1 MLYRRKKYL
10 KKYFQKYIDIESLYS
25 IRPNNIREII
35 FYFLLYIAALSLPF
49 LFLESLFLDR
59 SSLES
64 ITILWKYFWFLLVP
78 SLVSFFLSLILF
90 IITIKK
96 FSKIFTTS
104 FEYKKELLENQVKK
118 VIKENEGVNTFYKL
132 EILYKNNKTSNPYIN
147 SGFWWWRSVYQR
159 RLNITAIIM
168 KITNKIKITDESSF
182 IMMIGY
188 NLVEF
193 IDYFTRRI
201 MFLRNRKLV
210 KFEDYS
216 ILVNGSK
223 QITFDEIGEYLISN
237 YLYYV
242 DKNIK
247 KIFPEQE

>member
-1 MLYRRKKYL
+1 
-10 KKYFQKYIDIESLYS
+10 
-25 IRPNNIREII
+25 
-35 FYFLLYIAALSLPF
+35 
-49 LFLESLFLDR
+49 
-59 SSLES
+59 
-64 ITILWKYFWFLLVP
+64 
-78 SLVSFFLSLILF
+78 
-90 IITIKK
+90 
-96 FSKIFTTS
+96 
-104 FEYKKELLENQVKK
+104 
-118 VIKENEGVNTFYKL
+118 
-132 EILYKNNKTSNPYIN
+132 
-147 SGFWWWRSVYQR
+147 
-159 RLNITAIIM
+159 M

-223 QITFDEIGEYLISN
+223 QITFDEIGKYLISN

-242 DKNIK
+242 DRNIK
-247 KIFPEQE
+247 RIFPRQE